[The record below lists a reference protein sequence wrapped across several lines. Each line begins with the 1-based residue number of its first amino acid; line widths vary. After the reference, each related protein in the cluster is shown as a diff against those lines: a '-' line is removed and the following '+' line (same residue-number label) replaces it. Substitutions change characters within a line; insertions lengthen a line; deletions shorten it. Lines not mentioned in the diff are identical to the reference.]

1 MVTAVRYAKAV
12 RPQTPISEASTRKR
26 NVMTCDTSQICI
38 FSTPLDKM
46 KGRAWRMSMVES
58 IQWHSRDYET
68 YHAGLEHLT
77 YQNPSN
83 QYFSNYKRLTGVV
96 FILRSSTCRQQR
108 RSRYELRVRTVVIL
122 PVVKDHYMNYRSWK

>member
-1 MVTAVRYAKAV
+1 
-12 RPQTPISEASTRKR
+12 
-26 NVMTCDTSQICI
+26 
-38 FSTPLDKM
+38 
-46 KGRAWRMSMVES
+46 MSMVES

-83 QYFSNYKRLTGVV
+83 QYFSNYKGLTGVV